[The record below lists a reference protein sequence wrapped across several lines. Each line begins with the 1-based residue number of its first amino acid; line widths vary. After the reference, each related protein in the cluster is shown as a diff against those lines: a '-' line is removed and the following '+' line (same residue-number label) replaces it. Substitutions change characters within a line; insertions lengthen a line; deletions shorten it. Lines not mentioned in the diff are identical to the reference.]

1 MAFIAIHQWM
11 SLSPLHESPMSPM
24 LFHLPS
30 LAYWHIFPPLF
41 HVSRGVIY
49 PLKIVVVAVCL
60 IYFWGVY
67 KQEIRF
73 SFEWLAVMSGIF
85 VFLLWVLLEGMY
97 PQIGYSEFDP
107 NGYAHDMYTAIAFRM
122 AGATLVVPVMEELF
136 WRSFALRFT
145 IRSDFRLVPLGQ
157 FSWFSFL
164 FVSILFG
171 LEHHRWLVGIFAGMV
186 YAGVL
191 YKSRNLFTPIL
202 SHAITNFVLSLYVL
216 WTQNWS
222 FWWLKKIWRLLL
234 INEGSSQESCLR
246 LLNTTLKDWVH
257 ISNWHILSSRFFNFI
272 DKRKN

>member
-1 MAFIAIHQWM
+1 M
-11 SLSPLHESPMSPM
+11 
-24 LFHLPS
+24 
-30 LAYWHIFPPLF
+30 
-41 HVSRGVIY
+41 IY

-222 FWWLKKIWRLLL
+222 FW
-234 INEGSSQESCLR
+234 
-246 LLNTTLKDWVH
+246 
-257 ISNWHILSSRFFNFI
+257 
-272 DKRKN
+272 